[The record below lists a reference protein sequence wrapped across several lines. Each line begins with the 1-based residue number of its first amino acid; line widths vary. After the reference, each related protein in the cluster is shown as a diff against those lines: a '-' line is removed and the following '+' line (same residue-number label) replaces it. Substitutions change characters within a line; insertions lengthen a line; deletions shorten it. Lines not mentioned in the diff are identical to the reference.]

1 MPTGKNWSL
10 FILVNALF
18 VAYVSVVYYTA
29 AASDIKENWN
39 SYRCNPMYMPM
50 SDDIESDFSYCV
62 QNIQSGIMGHMLQP
76 LTFITSSLTN
86 VMSSTMGEINSVRKM
101 FNKIRTFI
109 SNIVQSI
116 FAVFLNMIIEFIR
129 IIIGMRDL
137 FGKTIGTMT
146 SLMYIMEGGILTMKS
161 AWNGPSGQLVRALGK
176 CFHPETKIR
185 LLDGTI
191 KQMQHAELGDVLENG
206 STIESVM
213 RIHNKKN
220 PEFLYELFG
229 CGINDETLL
238 VTGSHSVWC
247 KLKKKFI
254 YVRDYHKAKKTDI
267 LLDWFSCLITDDHKI
282 GIGNELYWDWEDQL
296 LPHVTL

>member
-1 MPTGKNWSL
+1 
-10 FILVNALF
+10 
-18 VAYVSVVYYTA
+18 
-29 AASDIKENWN
+29 
-39 SYRCNPMYMPM
+39 
-50 SDDIESDFSYCV
+50 
-62 QNIQSGIMGHMLQP
+62 
-76 LTFITSSLTN
+76 
-86 VMSSTMGEINSVRKM
+86 
-101 FNKIRTFI
+101 
-109 SNIVQSI
+109 
-116 FAVFLNMIIEFIR
+116 MIIEFIR

-137 FGKTIGTMT
+137 FGKTIGTMA

-161 AWNGPSGQLVRALGK
+161 AWNGPSGKLVRALGK

-191 KQMQHAELGDVLENG
+191 KQMQHAGLGDVLENG

-220 PEFLYELFG
+220 PEFLYELPG
-229 CGINDETLL
+229 CGIDSETLL

-247 KLKKKFI
+247 TSKKKFI

-296 LPHVTL
+296 LPHVS